1 MFLSLLLWKPT
12 FSLILKVRTAMK
24 SEHVCMG
31 CMKEKGSVERC
42 PYCDWLE
49 GTAPESTLHLPPRT
63 LLQDKYLIGRVLGQG
78 GFGITYLAWDSLLDR
93 KLAVKE
99 FFPREL
105 ATRNS
110 ADNTVRVHSSSYDE
124 QFSYGLDKFLDEA
137 KTLAKFDNH
146 PNVIAVKD
154 FFRANGTAYLVMNYL
169 EGCTLKDYLLYKGVA
184 LTFDE
189 ALAVTLPVLDALQT
203 VHEAGVLH
211 RDISPDNIF
220 ITAQGSIIVLDF
232 GAARHALGEKGKN
245 LSIILKPGYAPEE
258 QYRSRG
264 VQGPWT
270 DIYAVA
276 ATFYHAVTGTMPQ
289 ESLDRLAV
297 DQLVSP
303 SLMGVAI
310 SPTAEQALL
319 KALAVNAEN
328 RYKTVGE
335 FRDAIMAGGESTA
348 PVAET
353 LIEAAQANKA
363 AELNQLAQPFPAE
376 PRAAGQPSAVINI
389 GRHDSNDLV
398 LSDQGASRFHAAVYE
413 QNGNWYLLDR
423 DSTHG
428 TFINGQRVEGA
439 ALLPVNARI
448 RISDTNLTFEGNAL
462 ITDSGIKV
470 YATYGDV
477 VAYRESAGF
486 ELTNSSTQG
495 EQNVSIAKMKTPF
508 TYLGVAVAAV
518 AITGFLLLNM
528 LNTNNSQRNGN
539 SENDSLSQPA
549 EEQAEILD
557 FGTIEF
563 DGGVYTGELKDG
575 KPHGQ
580 GTWVYKKESQNL
592 SFSATGSSVSRFTK
606 GSGGMGKKHGTG
618 RMTMPTGLIQTG
630 IWENDNYLGSSS
642 Q

>member
-1 MFLSLLLWKPT
+1 
-12 FSLILKVRTAMK
+12 MK

-31 CMKEKGSVERC
+31 CMKDKGPAERC
-42 PYCDWLE
+42 SYCDWLE
-49 GTAPESTLHLPPRT
+49 GTAPESTLHLPSRSV
-63 LLQDKYLIGRVLGQG
+63 LQDKYIIGRVLGQG

-105 ATRNS
+105 ATRDS
-110 ADNTVRVHSSSYDE
+110 ANNTVKVHSNSYDE

-184 LTFDE
+184 LTYDE

-203 VHEAGVLH
+203 VHEAGMLH

-264 VQGPWT
+264 MQGPWT

-276 ATFYHAVTGTMPQ
+276 ATFYHAITGTMPQ

-297 DQLVSP
+297 DQLIAP
-303 SLMGVAI
+303 SHLGIVI
-310 SPTAEQALL
+310 STVAEQALL
-319 KALAVNAEN
+319 RALAVNAEN

-335 FRDAIMAGGESTA
+335 FRDAILAGEENVV
-348 PVAET
+348 PVADD
-353 LIEAAQANKA
+353 LIEMAQVNEVAA
-363 AELNQLAQPFPAE
+363 LNQLAQPFPAE
-376 PRAAGQPSAVINI
+376 PHAAGQPSAVINI
-389 GRHDSNDLV
+389 GRHVSNDLV

-428 TFINGQRVEGA
+428 TFINGNRVEGA
-439 ALLPVNARI
+439 RLLTLNDRI
-448 RISDTNLTFEGNAL
+448 RISDTNLIFDGMAL
-462 ITDSGIKV
+462 ITDSGVKV
-470 YATYGDV
+470 YATVGDIV
-477 VAYRESAGF
+477 VYRESAGF
-486 ELTNSSTQG
+486 ESTHSSTQG
-495 EQNVSIAKMKTPF
+495 EHGVVAGKMKMPYA
-508 TYLGVAVAAV
+508 YLGIAVIVVTMA
-518 AITGFLLLNM
+518 GFLLFSLLGKAGSRQSANDE
-528 LNTNNSQRNGN
+528 TNP
-539 SENDSLSQPA
+539 LSQPQ
-549 EEQAEILD
+549 EEAIDTLDYGMID
-557 FGTIEF
+557 FG
-563 DGGVYTGELKDG
+563 GGVYTGELKNG

-580 GTWVYKKESQNL
+580 GTWVYKKTSQTL
-592 SFSATGSSVSRFTK
+592 SYSAIGSS
-606 GSGGMGKKHGTG
+606 GEQIYEGQWQDGKKHGTG
-618 RMTMPTGLIQTG
+618 RMTMPTGLVQTG
-630 IWENDNYLGSSS
+630 VWENDHYIGSGS

>member
-1 MFLSLLLWKPT
+1 LLLWKPA
-12 FSLILKVRTAMK
+12 FSLKLKGGAAMK

-31 CMKEKGSVERC
+31 CMKDKGAAERC
-42 PYCDWLE
+42 PHCDWLE
-49 GTAPESTLHLPPRT
+49 GTAPESTLHLPPRFV
-63 LLQDKYLIGRVLGQG
+63 LQDKYIIGRVLGQG

-99 FFPREL
+99 YFPREL

-110 ADNTVRVHSSSYDE
+110 GDNAVKVHSNSYDD

-137 KTLAKFDNH
+137 KTLAKFENH

-154 FFRANGTAYLVMNYL
+154 FFKANGTAYLVMNYL
-169 EGCTLKDYLLYKGVA
+169 EGCTLKDYLLYKAVA

-203 VHEAGVLH
+203 VHEAGMLH

-270 DIYAVA
+270 DIYAVS
-276 ATFYHAVTGTMPQ
+276 ATFYHAITGIMPQ

-297 DQLVSP
+297 DQLIAP
-303 SLMGVAI
+303 SQLGVVI
-310 SPTAEQALL
+310 SPNAEQALL

-335 FRDAIMAGGESTA
+335 FRDAIMVEEENVA
-348 PVAET
+348 PVADD
-353 LIEAAQANKA
+353 LIEAAQASEA
-363 AELNQLAQPFPAE
+363 QSLNQFAQQFPAE
-376 PRAAGQPSAVINI
+376 SPSAGQPTAVINI
-389 GRHDSNDLV
+389 GRHNSNDLV

-428 TFINGQRVEGA
+428 TFVNGCRVEGA
-439 ALLPVNARI
+439 TLLPLNARI
-448 RISDTNLTFEGNAL
+448 RISDTNLTFDGTAL
-462 ITDSGIKV
+462 ITDSGAKV
-470 YATYGDV
+470 YATTDDV
-477 VAYRESAGF
+477 LAYRESAGF
-486 ELTNSSTQG
+486 ESTHSSTQG
-495 EQNVSIAKMKTPF
+495 EHSVAAGKMKMPY
-508 TYLGVAVAAV
+508 TYLGVAVV
-518 AITGFLLLNM
+518 AMAIVGFLLFNLFDK
-528 LNTNNSQRNGN
+528 TNSQQSSNGEAN
-539 SENDSLSQPA
+539 TLSQMQEDEGA
-549 EEQAEILD
+549 ILD
-557 FGTIEF
+557 YGTI
-563 DGGVYTGELKDG
+563 DYNGGVYTGELKNG

-580 GTWVYKKESQNL
+580 GTWVYKKTSQTL
-592 SFSATGSSVSRFTK
+592 SYSAISS
-606 GSGGMGKKHGTG
+606 SGEQTYEGQWQDGKKHGSG
-618 RMTMPTGLIQTG
+618 RMTMPTGLVQTG
-630 IWENDNYLGSSS
+630 IWENDHYIGSGS

>member
-1 MFLSLLLWKPT
+1 
-12 FSLILKVRTAMK
+12 MK
-24 SEHVCMG
+24 SEHICMG
-31 CMKEKGSVERC
+31 CMKEKGPVERC

-49 GTAPESTLHLPPRT
+49 GTAPESTLHLPPRYV
-63 LLQDKYLIGRVLGQG
+63 LQVKYIIGKVLGQG

-110 ADNTVRVHSSSYDE
+110 EDNTVKVHSSACDE

-203 VHEAGVLH
+203 VHETGMLH

-276 ATFYHAVTGTMPQ
+276 ATFYHAITGTMPQ

-297 DQLVSP
+297 DQLVPP
-303 SLMGVAI
+303 SQLGVVI
-310 SPTAEQALL
+310 SPIAERALL
-319 KALAVNAEN
+319 KALAVKAES

-335 FRDAIMAGGESTA
+335 FRDALMVGEGLNTPA
-348 PVAET
+348 ADD
-353 LIEAAQANKA
+353 LIEAAQVNKA
-363 AELNQLAQPFPAE
+363 AELNQALQSFPAE
-376 PRAAGQPSAVINI
+376 PGAGGQLSAVINI

-423 DSTHG
+423 DSTQG
-428 TFINGQRVEGA
+428 TFVNGQRVEGVK
-439 ALLPVNARI
+439 LLPLNARI
-448 RISDTNLTFEGNAL
+448 RISDTNLTFDGTAL
-462 ITDSGIKV
+462 ITDSGVKV

-486 ELTNSSTQG
+486 EPANSSTHG
-495 EQNVSIAKMKTPF
+495 EQGVAAAKMKMPY
-508 TYLGVAVAAV
+508 TYLGIAVV
-518 AITGFLLLNM
+518 AITIVGFFLFNFLG
-528 LNTNNSQRNGN
+528 NNSSQQN
-539 SENDSLSQPA
+539 SSGEANLISQQLEEGMDS
-549 EEQAEILD
+549 ID
-557 FGTIEF
+557 YGTIDF
-563 DGGVYTGELKDG
+563 DGGVYTGELKNG

-580 GTWVYKKESQNL
+580 GTWVYKKESQTL
-592 SFSATGSSVSRFTK
+592 SFSATGSS
-606 GSGGMGKKHGTG
+606 GEQIYEGQWQDGKKHGFG
-618 RMTMPTGLIQTG
+618 RMTMPTGLVQTG
-630 IWENDNYLGSSS
+630 IWENDYYIGSGS

>member
-1 MFLSLLLWKPT
+1 
-12 FSLILKVRTAMK
+12 MK

-31 CMKEKGSVERC
+31 CMKDKGPAERC
-42 PYCDWLE
+42 SYCGWLE
-49 GTAPESTLHLPPRT
+49 GTAQESTLHLPPRS
-63 LLQDKYLIGRVLGQG
+63 LLQDKYIIGRVLGQG

-105 ATRNS
+105 ATRDS
-110 ADNTVRVHSSSYDE
+110 ANKTVKVHSGSYDE

-203 VHEAGVLH
+203 VHEAGMLH

-297 DQLVSP
+297 DQLIPP
-303 SLMGVAI
+303 SQLGVVI
-310 SPTAEQALL
+310 SPTAEKALL

-335 FRDAIMAGGESTA
+335 FRDAILVGEENAA
-348 PVAET
+348 PVADD
-353 LIEAAQANKA
+353 LIEADQVNEVA
-363 AELNQLAQPFPAE
+363 ALNQVAQPFPAE

-428 TFINGQRVEGA
+428 TFVNDRRVEGA
-439 ALLPVNARI
+439 TPLPHYARI
-448 RISDTNLTFEGNAL
+448 RVSDTNLIFDGTAI
-462 ITDSGIKV
+462 ITDSGVKV
-470 YATYGDV
+470 YPAAGDV
-477 VAYRESAGF
+477 AAYRESAGF
-486 ELTNSSTQG
+486 EPTHSSTQG
-495 EQNVSIAKMKTPF
+495 EHGVAAGKMKMPYA
-508 TYLGVAVAAV
+508 YLGVAVIAV
-518 AITGFLLLNM
+518 TLVGILLFNFLSK
-528 LNTNNSQRNGN
+528 TDSRQSANGEP
-539 SENDSLSQPA
+539 SPLSQQQ
-549 EEQAEILD
+549 EEAMD
-557 FGTIEF
+557 APDYGTIDF
-563 DGGVYTGELKDG
+563 DGGVYTGELKNG

-580 GTWVYKKESQNL
+580 GTWVYKKSSQTL
-592 SFSATGSSVSRFTK
+592 SYSAISS
-606 GSGGMGKKHGTG
+606 SGEQIYEGQWQDGKKHGTG
-618 RMTMPTGLIQTG
+618 RMTSPTGLVQTG
-630 IWENDNYLGSSS
+630 IWENDHYIGVGS

>member
-1 MFLSLLLWKPT
+1 
-12 FSLILKVRTAMK
+12 VK

-31 CMKEKGSVERC
+31 CMKDKGSVESC
-42 PYCDWLE
+42 PYCNWLE
-49 GTAPESTLHLPPRT
+49 GTAPESTLHLPPRSV
-63 LLQDKYLIGRVLGQG
+63 LQDKYVIGRVLGQG

-110 ADNTVRVHSSSYDE
+110 ENNTVTVHSSSFDE

-189 ALAVTLPVLDALQT
+189 ALAVTLPVLDALHT
-203 VHEAGVLH
+203 VHEAGMLH

-220 ITAQGSIIVLDF
+220 ITAQGTIIVLDF

-264 VQGPWT
+264 IQGPWT

-276 ATFYHAVTGTMPQ
+276 ATIYHAVTGTMPQ

-297 DQLVSP
+297 DQLVPP
-303 SLMGVAI
+303 SQLGVAI
-310 SPTAEQALL
+310 STTAEQALL

-328 RYKTVGE
+328 RYKTVGQ
-335 FRDAIMAGGESTA
+335 FRDAIMAGDECSV
-348 PVAET
+348 PVAED

-363 AELNQLAQPFPAE
+363 AELGQLAQPFPAE
-376 PRAAGQPSAVINI
+376 LRAAGQPSAVINI
-389 GRHDSNDLV
+389 GRHNSNDLV

-413 QNGNWYLLDR
+413 QDGNWYLLDR

-428 TFINGQRVEGA
+428 TFINGHRVEGA
-439 ALLPVNARI
+439 TLLPVNARI
-448 RISDTNLTFEGNAL
+448 RISDTNLTFDGNAL
-462 ITDSGIKV
+462 ITDSGVKV
-470 YATYGDV
+470 FATYGDV
-477 VAYRESAGF
+477 VAYRESTGF
-486 ELTNSSTQG
+486 EPTSSSTQG
-495 EQNVSIAKMKTPF
+495 EQNASITKIKTP
-508 TYLGVAVAAV
+508 YAYIGVAVV
-518 AITGFLLLNM
+518 AIAIAGILLSNM
-528 LNTNNSQRNGN
+528 LNTNNLQRNSN
-539 SENDSLSQPA
+539 SETNFLSQQKEEEA
-549 EEQAEILD
+549 EVLD
-557 FGTIEF
+557 FGTIDL
-563 DGGVYTGELKDG
+563 DGGVYTGELKNG

-580 GTWVYKKESQNL
+580 GTWVYKKENQTL
-592 SFSATGSSVSRFTK
+592 SFSATGSS
-606 GSGGMGKKHGTG
+606 GEQIYEGQWQDGKKHGTG
-618 RMTMPTGLIQTG
+618 RMTMPTGLVQTG
-630 IWENDNYLGSSS
+630 IWENDHYIGSGS

>member
-1 MFLSLLLWKPT
+1 
-12 FSLILKVRTAMK
+12 MK
-24 SEHVCMG
+24 SEHICMG

-49 GTAPESTLHLPPRT
+49 DTAPESTLHLPPRYV
-63 LLQDKYLIGRVLGQG
+63 LQDKYIIGKVLGQG

-110 ADNTVRVHSSSYDE
+110 EDNTVKVHSSSYDE

-203 VHEAGVLH
+203 VHETGMLH

-276 ATFYHAVTGTMPQ
+276 ATFYHAITGTMPQ

-297 DQLVSP
+297 DQLVPP
-303 SLMGVAI
+303 SKLGVVI
-310 SPTAEQALL
+310 SPIAERALL
-319 KALAVNAEN
+319 KALAVKAES

-335 FRDAIMAGGESTA
+335 FRDALMVGEGLNT
-348 PVAET
+348 PVADD
-353 LIEAAQANKA
+353 LIEAAQVNKA
-363 AELNQLAQPFPAE
+363 AELNQALQSFPAE
-376 PRAAGQPSAVINI
+376 PGAGGQLSAVINI

-423 DSTHG
+423 DSTQG
-428 TFINGQRVEGA
+428 TFVNGQRVEGA
-439 ALLPVNARI
+439 KLLPLNARI
-448 RISDTNLTFEGNAL
+448 RISDTNLTFDGTAL
-462 ITDSGIKV
+462 ITDSGVKV

-486 ELTNSSTQG
+486 EPTNSSTHG
-495 EQNVSIAKMKTPF
+495 EQGVAAAKMKMPY
-508 TYLGVAVAAV
+508 TYLGIAVV
-518 AITGFLLLNM
+518 AITLVGFFLFNFLG
-528 LNTNNSQRNGN
+528 NNSSQQN
-539 SENDSLSQPA
+539 SSGEANLISQQLEEGMDS
-549 EEQAEILD
+549 ID
-557 FGTIEF
+557 YGTIDF
-563 DGGVYTGELKDG
+563 DGGVYTGELKNG

-580 GTWVYKKESQNL
+580 GTWVYKKESQTL
-592 SFSATGSSVSRFTK
+592 SFSATGSS
-606 GSGGMGKKHGTG
+606 GEQIYEGQWQDGKKHGSG
-618 RMTMPTGLIQTG
+618 RMTMPTGLVQTG
-630 IWENDNYLGSSS
+630 IWENDYYIGSGS